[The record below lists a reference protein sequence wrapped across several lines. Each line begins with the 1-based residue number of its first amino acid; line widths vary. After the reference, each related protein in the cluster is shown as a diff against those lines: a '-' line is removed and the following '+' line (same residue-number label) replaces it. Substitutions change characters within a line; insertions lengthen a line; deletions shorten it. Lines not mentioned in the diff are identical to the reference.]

1 VSPPLVREAVSF
13 DGLEGFES
21 DDLEAALGAFRRSAE
36 IIRARSPEQRAARP
50 PTSGLIAAGE
60 AALSETGDA
69 ASFFKCW
76 FTPYRLSAPGFLT
89 GYYEVEVEARRD
101 AEPGFSTPV
110 LGRPND
116 LVTLN
121 DAPFCDSDGIL
132 LTAGRRQAEGEMEP
146 YAERRVIED
155 GPWESRG
162 APLAFV
168 RDRVELF
175 LMQVQG
181 SARLRFPDGSAV
193 ALTYD
198 GRNGH
203 PYTSVGRLL
212 IERGFVSEA
221 SMSLGVLKERL
232 RDLGLG
238 PGQMGRLL
246 MQENKS
252 YVFFRIDASPARAL
266 GPIGGQGC
274 ALTPLRS
281 IAVDRG
287 LWSYGLPFWISAR
300 IPWRGERADPFARL
314 MIAQDTGSAI
324 LGESRADIY
333 FGSGASAGALA
344 GGVRHGAD
352 LVVLLPRG
360 AGAP

>member
-50 PTSGLIAAGE
+50 PTAGLIAAGE

-132 LTAGRRQAEGEMEP
+132 LTAGRRQADGEMEP

-155 GPWESRG
+155 GPWESPG

-168 RDRVELF
+168 RDRWNC
-175 LMQVQG
+175 
-181 SARLRFPDGSAV
+181 S
-193 ALTYD
+193 
-198 GRNGH
+198 
-203 PYTSVGRLL
+203 
-212 IERGFVSEA
+212 
-221 SMSLGVLKERL
+221 
-232 RDLGLG
+232 
-238 PGQMGRLL
+238 
-246 MQENKS
+246 
-252 YVFFRIDASPARAL
+252 
-266 GPIGGQGC
+266 
-274 ALTPLRS
+274 
-281 IAVDRG
+281 
-287 LWSYGLPFWISAR
+287 
-300 IPWRGERADPFARL
+300 
-314 MIAQDTGSAI
+314 
-324 LGESRADIY
+324 
-333 FGSGASAGALA
+333 
-344 GGVRHGAD
+344 
-352 LVVLLPRG
+352 
-360 AGAP
+360 